1 MALGLNYSS
10 GSGNG
15 EIVPFVKY
23 DARAGRVFR
32 RDRTQG
38 GDGNYISNDV
48 DITNGFKA
56 VFDLEN
62 IEVGYSKFGAGSA
75 PEHLLVRLGDPM
87 PHKPA
92 DPGFKQGCR
101 VMMKLASSCGGDIR
115 EVTGNST
122 AFLKGIDDLHTAYEA
137 GKDANPGKLPIVVLQ
152 TTLPITSGSGQKK
165 STNYQ
170 PVFEIQGWAP
180 RPNDLVFSPKNA
192 PAQQS
197 VASPSTAPSA
207 PSTGSTQVAAP
218 PPAPQKQLETA
229 DNDFG

>member
-1 MALGLNYSS
+1 MALGLNYSNG
-10 GSGNG
+10 GSG
-15 EIVPFVKY
+15 EITPFVKY

-32 RDRTQG
+32 RDRSRDSQ
-38 GDGNYISNDV
+38 GNYINNDV

-62 IEVGYSKFGAGSA
+62 IEVGYSKFGAGAA

-92 DPGFKQGCR
+92 DSGFKQGCR
-101 VMMKLASSCGGDIR
+101 IMMKLASNCGGDIR

-122 AFLKGIDDLHTAYEA
+122 AFLKGVDDLHTAYEA
-137 GKDANPGKLPIVVLQ
+137 GRAANPGKLPIVVLQ
-152 TTLPITSGSGQKK
+152 TTLPITSGSSAKK

-170 PVFEIQGWAP
+170 PVFEIAGWAP
-180 RPNDLVFSPKNA
+180 RPADLVFAPKNA

-197 VASPSTAPSA
+197 VASPATA
-207 PSTGSTQVAAP
+207 PSTGSMQVSAPAAKHP
-218 PPAPQKQLETA
+218 EMA
-229 DNDFG
+229 DANDFG